1 MNKINRILLLVTFC
15 SSIFLSVTAQ
25 PAEPSG
31 SHVAVQYGR
40 PFSNIPDNRDVILY
54 QVNMRV
60 FSPGGNF
67 KGVTARIDSIKA
79 LGANVIYLMP
89 IFPVGRERSVNSP
102 YCIRDYNSI
111 NEEFGTL
118 ADLRELVDKAHEKN
132 MAVILDWVANHTAY
146 DHEWTKNKSWYL
158 QDSVGNIISPPGM
171 GWNDVAQLNFNNLEM
186 RLEMIRS
193 MKNWVLKANI
203 DGFRCDYSD
212 GPPLDF
218 WKQALDT
225 MRNITSHKLLMLAEG
240 SRNGNFSV
248 GFDYNFGFG
257 FFGTMKRIFE
267 RGRSA
272 TLVDSI
278 NKMDYTGALENQM
291 MVRYTSN
298 HDVNGSDGTPQ
309 ELFGGEKGAMSAFIV
324 ACYMKSIPMIYNGQE
339 VGTPF
344 RLLFPFTTA
353 KIDWTLNP
361 GVTAEYKKILAFRN
375 QSMAIRRGGLE
386 SITND
391 DVCAFIK
398 TFGNEKVLVL
408 ANLRDKKVSF
418 QIPFTLKNDKWQDAF
433 NGKSIKLKQ
442 TTHLDPYE
450 YMVLRIK

>member
-1 MNKINRILLLVTFC
+1 
-15 SSIFLSVTAQ
+15 
-25 PAEPSG
+25 
-31 SHVAVQYGR
+31 
-40 PFSNIPDNRDVILY
+40 
-54 QVNMRV
+54 
-60 FSPGGNF
+60 
-67 KGVTARIDSIKA
+67 
-79 LGANVIYLMP
+79 
-89 IFPVGRERSVNSP
+89 
-102 YCIRDYNSI
+102 
-111 NEEFGTL
+111 
-118 ADLRELVDKAHEKN
+118 

-186 RLEMIRS
+186 RSEMIRS
-193 MKNWVLKANI
+193 MKNWVLSANI

-225 MRNITSHKLLMLAEG
+225 LRNIKSHKLLMLAEG

-267 RGRSA
+267 RGRSV

-309 ELFGGEKGAMSAFIV
+309 ELFGGEKGAMAAFII
-324 ACYMKSIPMIYNGQE
+324 ASYMKSIPMIYNGQE

-361 GVTAEYKKILAFRN
+361 GITAEYKKILAFRN
-375 QSMAIRRGGLE
+375 QSMAIRRGALE
-386 SITND
+386 SFTND

-408 ANLRDKKVSF
+408 ANLRDKIVSF
-418 QIPFTLKNDKWQDAF
+418 KIPSTLKNDKWQDAF

-442 TTHLDPYE
+442 TTHLDPYT
-450 YMVLRIK
+450 YIVLRTK